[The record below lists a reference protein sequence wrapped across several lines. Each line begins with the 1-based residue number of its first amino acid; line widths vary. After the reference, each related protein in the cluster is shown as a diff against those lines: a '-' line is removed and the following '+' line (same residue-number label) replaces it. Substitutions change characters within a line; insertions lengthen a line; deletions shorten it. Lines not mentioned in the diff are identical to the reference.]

1 MMKIRDFIRKEIFG
15 RKLEAHR
22 VLVVYDP
29 ARRYREIALGM
40 RAEGTTVVDATESG
54 LLAREEAGAAFRA
67 LARSAGRLLVY
78 VPAERP
84 ADDTQRQRDPFSV
97 YARFG
102 AEFPHGDGE
111 EYKNLCLR
119 AQPDHPGDVLK
130 LFGNGAEPTLDMV
143 DAIGGGDGWPILRT
157 VLSAGSS
164 KEILRALLFATED
177 QKDGLKRSEG
187 WTAEAKSLFESV
199 LGFRP
204 KTRAKAWKAIADELW
219 EFLLFSEF
227 AFDLPGD
234 LPPALA
240 PVPRAKDSA
249 KPVVFDLCDEIR
261 NDIRNVSVYVGRAR
275 EVQAKFGL
283 ESAFRNEEA
292 LGERDTFPFEERKYF
307 AQAVAA
313 ARKGDFDALRRLV
326 RSHADTVWS
335 HDGENMLQWR
345 LVEAAAESMR
355 ACADA
360 ERELSGHAATMDS
373 LLDFYERSFHEV
385 DRRQR
390 EYEQA
395 DAALAEKPERADG
408 LRRAARDAYRAVAGK
423 AHAVFL
429 EHLGNEGWP
438 PHRRLSNADAFDRLV
453 APLLKEAGRKVAV
466 ILVDALRYELGAELK
481 KQLSRDASSQVSL
494 CAAFAVLPTITPVG
508 MAGHLPDAGSK
519 LRLKKKNAGAVVEFD
534 GKELPQVP
542 QRMEVLRAA
551 YGDRFEE
558 RPLRDFL
565 DATAKKA
572 APKATVDLLVLRS
585 NEIDSGL
592 EADSSTALRTL
603 QDALK
608 PIGAAIHRLRDFG
621 FRDAFV
627 FTDHG
632 FFLNTAAEA
641 GDVCTKPPGDWLCLH
656 DRILL
661 GNGAGDAANVVLPA
675 DKAGVRGDFA
685 EVAFPKALVPYK
697 AGVRYFHGG
706 ASLQE
711 TVVPVLT
718 VSAAAVE
725 EPLFAEMPAVS
736 LSYRKG
742 LKKITTRIPV
752 IDVLMDN
759 ANLFGGGETYELRLE
774 AVVKGGETVVGE
786 ASAARCVNPATGL
799 VSIQPGQSLS
809 VPLRMVDPDFNGK
822 FTVRALDPITNK
834 CHCSLDLETDYPTF

>member
-313 ARKGDFDALRRLV
+313 ARLPPMIGSQHSTRCGASSGRTPTPSGATTARTCSSGGSSRRPPNRCEPAPTRSANSPATRPRWTPCWISTNGRSTKSTADSGNTNRRTRRLRRS
-326 RSHADTVWS
+326 RRGRT
-335 HDGENMLQWR
+335 
-345 LVEAAAESMR
+345 
-355 ACADA
+355 ACA
-360 ERELSGHAATMDS
+360 G
-373 LLDFYERSFHEV
+373 
-385 DRRQR
+385 
-390 EYEQA
+390 
-395 DAALAEKPERADG
+395 P
-408 LRRAARDAYRAVAGK
+408 
-423 AHAVFL
+423 
-429 EHLGNEGWP
+429 
-438 PHRRLSNADAFDRLV
+438 
-453 APLLKEAGRKVAV
+453 
-466 ILVDALRYELGAELK
+466 
-481 KQLSRDASSQVSL
+481 
-494 CAAFAVLPTITPVG
+494 
-508 MAGHLPDAGSK
+508 
-519 LRLKKKNAGAVVEFD
+519 
-534 GKELPQVP
+534 
-542 QRMEVLRAA
+542 
-551 YGDRFEE
+551 
-558 RPLRDFL
+558 
-565 DATAKKA
+565 
-572 APKATVDLLVLRS
+572 
-585 NEIDSGL
+585 
-592 EADSSTALRTL
+592 
-603 QDALK
+603 
-608 PIGAAIHRLRDFG
+608 
-621 FRDAFV
+621 
-627 FTDHG
+627 
-632 FFLNTAAEA
+632 
-641 GDVCTKPPGDWLCLH
+641 
-656 DRILL
+656 
-661 GNGAGDAANVVLPA
+661 
-675 DKAGVRGDFA
+675 
-685 EVAFPKALVPYK
+685 
-697 AGVRYFHGG
+697 
-706 ASLQE
+706 
-711 TVVPVLT
+711 
-718 VSAAAVE
+718 
-725 EPLFAEMPAVS
+725 
-736 LSYRKG
+736 
-742 LKKITTRIPV
+742 
-752 IDVLMDN
+752 
-759 ANLFGGGETYELRLE
+759 
-774 AVVKGGETVVGE
+774 
-786 ASAARCVNPATGL
+786 PATPTAPSRGRRTP
-799 VSIQPGQSLS
+799 SSWNISETRGGRRTGGSPTRTRSTGSS
-809 VPLRMVDPDFNGK
+809 RP
-822 FTVRALDPITNK
+822 
-834 CHCSLDLETDYPTF
+834 CSRKRGGRSP